1 MKAIIMVNDII
12 SVSHF
17 QKGWTDYLT
26 IHLSNDTI
34 LRNSCYHY
42 EESMRQ
48 REKCKKMDEAYRK
61 ILSAIKNK
69 EEYVEI
75 DTGEE
80 L

>member
-1 MKAIIMVNDII
+1 MKALIAVKDII
-12 SVSHF
+12 SVSHCT
-17 QKGWTDYLT
+17 KGWTDYLT
-26 IHLSNDTI
+26 IHLSNDII

-48 REKCKKMDEAYRK
+48 RDKCAMIKEAYNK
-61 ILSAIKNK
+61 ILEAVKNK
-69 EEYVEI
+69 IEYVEI